1 MRVVIEPNPGAA
13 ARFAA
18 RCVAELVTRKPECVL
33 ALAAGTTMVPVYR
46 EVVALHRR
54 ERVSFARTR
63 AFDLDEYAG
72 LASDDPRSF
81 VRFLREHVIE
91 QVDFSAAHHF
101 APDGCAADLDA
112 ECARYETAIVSAGG
126 LDLALL
132 GLGRNGHL
140 AFNEPG
146 ASLAGR
152 TRVEVLM
159 RPHITE
165 NGDPDPLP
173 RVAITMGLGT
183 LLAARACLVVAFG
196 AEKERSAAEMIE
208 GPVTSLVPAS
218 VLQHHPQTTV
228 VLDDAAAALLVNA
241 AHYREVETLRREMES
256 NATR

>member
-1 MRVVIEPNPGAA
+1 MRVVIEANPDAA

-18 RCVAELVTRKPECVL
+18 RHVAQQMQRKADCTL
-33 ALAAGTTMVPVYR
+33 ALAAGSTMIPVYR
-46 EVVALHRR
+46 ELAVLHRS
-54 ERVSFARTR
+54 ERISFAKAR

-72 LASDDPRSF
+72 LTSDDPRSF
-81 VRFLREHVIE
+81 VHFVREHLIA
-91 QVDFSAAHHF
+91 QVDFAASNHF
-101 APDGCAADLDA
+101 APDARAADLDA
-112 ECARYETAIVSAGG
+112 ECARYEAAIAAAGG
-126 LDLALL
+126 LDLAVL

-183 LLAARACLVVAFG
+183 ILAARACLVVAFG
-196 AEKERSAAEMIE
+196 AEKERSAAEMVE

-218 VLQHHPQTTV
+218 VLQHHPNTTV
-228 VLDDAAAALLVNA
+228 VLDDSAAALFVNA
-241 AHYREVETLRREMES
+241 AHYREVETLRREMER
-256 NATR
+256 NAKR